1 MLRYRSSLAYNQL
14 LIAHIESKIISV
26 KFLPSVR
33 PKNVPKLKI
42 LGIYW
47 NLTHVLFRISWY
59 WFGCQ
64 KLFSLN
70 TYHLFGPNWS
80 QNEKMLRIYWNLIHL
95 IFLLQWSRFNV
106 KIIFIKYCQIT
117 RPKFVPKL
125 KMLRIYWNLASISYF
140 KYINFGFKAKNKFY
154 EIFTPKLAPKL
165 KMLRVYWNL
174 AYLILQICWF
184 QFKCQKKWSIYH
196 LLGPN

>member
-1 MLRYRSSLAYNQL
+1 M
-14 LIAHIESKIISV
+14 
-26 KFLPSVR
+26 
-33 PKNVPKLKI
+33 
-42 LGIYW
+42 
-47 NLTHVLFRISWY
+47 
-59 WFGCQ
+59 
-64 KLFSLN
+64 
-70 TYHLFGPNWS
+70 
-80 QNEKMLRIYWNLIHL
+80 
-95 IFLLQWSRFNV
+95 QWSRFNV

-140 KYINFGFKAKNKFY
+140 KYINFGFKVKNKFY

-184 QFKCQKKWSIYH
+184 LLKCQKKWSIYH
-196 LLGPN
+196 LLGTINFKIEDAQNLLKFGIFDISNIAMSILMSKIIFIFSNISIKFQFL

>member
-14 LIAHIESKIISV
+14 LIAHIELKIVSV

-33 PKNVPKLKI
+33 PKNVPRLKM
-42 LGIYW
+42 LGTYW

-80 QNEKMLRIYWNLIHL
+80 QNEKMLRIYWNLTEL
-95 IFLLQWSRFNV
+95 IF
-106 KIIFIKYCQIT
+106 
-117 RPKFVPKL
+117 
-125 KMLRIYWNLASISYF
+125 
-140 KYINFGFKAKNKFY
+140 
-154 EIFTPKLAPKL
+154 
-165 KMLRVYWNL
+165 
-174 AYLILQICWF
+174 QICQSQFWCENWF
-184 QFKCQKKWSIYH
+184 LWNIYH
-196 LLGPN
+196 LLDLNWSRNRSFQNLLTFDTFNISIAMISI